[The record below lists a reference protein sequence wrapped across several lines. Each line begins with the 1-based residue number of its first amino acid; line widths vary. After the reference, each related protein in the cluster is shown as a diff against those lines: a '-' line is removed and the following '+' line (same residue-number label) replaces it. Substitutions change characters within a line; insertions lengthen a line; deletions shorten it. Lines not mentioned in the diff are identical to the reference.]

1 MIFNLK
7 KKLCFV
13 LKIFIFLFF
22 FFFGESTYFKI
33 CDIIIDITAN

>member
-22 FFFGESTYFKI
+22 FFGESTYFKI